1 MLNGNTQ
8 CDSFLI
14 PNKTYYITIYNER
27 IILYCIKFKIDE
39 GSFSRQNN
47 IISMYTCFI
56 LCK

>member
-1 MLNGNTQ
+1 ML
-8 CDSFLI
+8 SFLI
-14 PNKTYYITIYNER
+14 PKKTYYITIYNER
-27 IILYCIKFKIDE
+27 IILYCIKVKIDE